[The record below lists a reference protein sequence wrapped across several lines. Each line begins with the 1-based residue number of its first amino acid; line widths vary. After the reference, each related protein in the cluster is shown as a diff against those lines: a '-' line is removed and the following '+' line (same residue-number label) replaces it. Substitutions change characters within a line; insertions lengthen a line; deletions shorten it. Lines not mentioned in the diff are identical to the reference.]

1 MGGGPRPLQP
11 PPRPVA
17 EVVAEAWA
25 LRPLPGMGGGPRPLQ
40 PPPRPAAPFAGPMP
54 QPWTPPGPTSERR
67 ESSGPGNPQPP
78 ATGAE
83 ASSGKQLSEQKNAP
97 EGAGGGGEMDW
108 DMALDTILKTLRKD
122 RVGDTK

>member
-1 MGGGPRPLQP
+1 MARGR
-11 PPRPVA
+11 R
-17 EVVAEAWA
+17 EVDSSTTNKVEPSC
-25 LRPLPGMGGGPRPLQ
+25 RNNHSTGETS
-40 PPPRPAAPFAGPMP
+40 APTRIP
-54 QPWTPPGPTSERR
+54 ERR
-67 ESSGPGNPQPP
+67 ESSGPGKPQPP